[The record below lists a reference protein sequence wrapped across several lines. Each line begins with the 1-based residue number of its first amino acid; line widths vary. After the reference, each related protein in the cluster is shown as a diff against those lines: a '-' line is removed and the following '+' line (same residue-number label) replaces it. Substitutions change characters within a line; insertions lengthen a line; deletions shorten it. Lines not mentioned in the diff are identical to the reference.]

1 MIKKV
6 LISLT
11 FITLLSCFS
20 INNLKNNG
28 VSKQEPIKVELV
40 DKFKLIVSFFSPGNG
55 IDRKVLNTYVNFL
68 KTSYP
73 KITYEKIKWGREGE
87 LDFCFTLN
95 ELEEKQINQFISK
108 SEDILSVSSRVHIYK
123 DSPLKHKSYK

>member
-20 INNLKNNG
+20 FNNLKNNG
-28 VSKQEPIKVELV
+28 VSKQEPIKDELV

-55 IDRKVLNTYVNFL
+55 IDRKVLNIYVNFL
-68 KTSYP
+68 RNCYP
-73 KITYEKIKWGREGE
+73 KIIYEKIKWGREGE

-95 ELEEKQINQFISK
+95 ELEEKQINQFISE